1 LPSDGW
7 RSGFRPFADIAA
19 DRASRQRQRLRS
31 PGSFLAHPSA
41 SPAFRSPSIIVGFTP
56 RATVRPGVYS
66 TEVNIQSLNLV
77 TASVGKVV
85 LPLINSGAVV
95 AREPKVAEAATL
107 GRQIDAV
114 KPPPLGATMDDCCR
128 FAELLLGAPPNRR
141 HRAYHRYQHDREPGL
156 AVRLRGRHGEPL
168 SGDGVSIDV
177 EYISS
182 RILRLH

>member
-1 LPSDGW
+1 MADRGLERPNW
-7 RSGFRPFADIAA
+7 ANSGSSLVTAGGLESVPFADIAA
-19 DRASRQRQRLRS
+19 DCASRQRQQLRS

-56 RATVRPGVYS
+56 RATVRPSVYS

-95 AREPKVAEAATL
+95 AREPKVADAATL

-114 KPPPLGATMDDCCR
+114 KPPPLGATMDDCSNSQSCCW
-128 FAELLLGAPPNRR
+128 A
-141 HRAYHRYQHDREPGL
+141 HHQI
-156 AVRLRGRHGEPL
+156 
-168 SGDGVSIDV
+168 GDTAHTIAILMIVSLV
-177 EYISS
+177 
-182 RILRLH
+182 